1 MRTKI
6 MLAFATATALL
17 APTSAAAFSPDTFG
31 ATLRPIRHDADA
43 DGGSNVTG
51 RTSLRLQGR
60 RLTINLTATGVTPNE
75 PHAMHIHGETTR
87 NNECPPASADVNTG
101 DPIMP
106 STFKAGTPD
115 GLISLQEGD
124 PFYGPI
130 AVSFTTTGD
139 TSPSS
144 GLTLERMP
152 VADAA
157 GNINYQRTVRVSA
170 RIARNLSRLHIVV
183 HGADLPKD
191 ANSSSLSNLFEATL
205 PVSCGTIN

>member
-6 MLAFATATALL
+6 MLALAASTALLVPTSATAL
-17 APTSAAAFSPDTFG
+17 SAGTFG
-31 ATLRPIRHDADA
+31 ANLRPIPHDAAA

-51 RTSLRLQGR
+51 QTSLRLEGR
-60 RLTINLTATGVTPNE
+60 RLTIDLTATGVTPNE

-87 NNECPPASADVNTG
+87 NNECPPASADINTG

-106 STFKAGTPD
+106 STFKAGKPD

-130 AVSFTTTGD
+130 DVSFTTTGD

-157 GNINYQRTVRVSA
+157 GNIEYHRTVRVSKA
-170 RIARNLSRLHIVV
+170 IARNLSRLHIVI
-183 HGADLPKD
+183 HGADLPRD

>member
-6 MLAFATATALL
+6 MLALAAATALL
-17 APTSAAAFSPDTFG
+17 VPTSASALGAGTFG
-31 ATLRPIRHDADA
+31 ANLRPIPHDATA

-51 RTSLRLQGR
+51 RTSLRLEGR
-60 RLTINLTATGVTPNE
+60 RLTIDLTATGVTPNE

-87 NNECPPASADVNTG
+87 NNECPPASADINTG

-106 STFKAGTPD
+106 STFKAGKPD

-130 AVSFTTTGD
+130 DVSFTTTGD
-139 TSPSS
+139 TSPGS

-152 VADAA
+152 VADGA
-157 GNINYQRTVRVSA
+157 GNIEYHRTVLVSK
-170 RIARNLSRLHIVV
+170 RIARNLGRLHIVV

-191 ANSSSLSNLFEATL
+191 ANTSSLSNLFEATL

>member
-6 MLAFATATALL
+6 MLALATATALL
-17 APTSAAAFSPDTFG
+17 VPTSATALGAGTFAAD
-31 ATLRPIRHDADA
+31 LRPIRHDAEA

-51 RTSLRLQGR
+51 QTSLRLQGR
-60 RLTINLTATGVTPNE
+60 RLTIDLTATGVTPNE

-106 STFKAGTPD
+106 STFQAGEPD

-130 AVSFTTTGD
+130 DVSFTTTGD
-139 TSPSS
+139 TSPGS

-157 GNINYQRTVRVSA
+157 GNIAYHRTVRVSP
-170 RIARNLSRLHIVV
+170 RIAKNLSRLHIVI
-183 HGADLPKD
+183 HGADLPAD